1 MDLRP
6 GKRANREEAEIEE
19 DLIPIV
25 RSKFIPYKIYT
36 YTVSLFIMIKGKEGF
51 RHT

>member
-1 MDLRP
+1 MVKFTELG
-6 GKRANREEAEIEE
+6 GKGVFGCKEVGG
-19 DLIPIV
+19 V